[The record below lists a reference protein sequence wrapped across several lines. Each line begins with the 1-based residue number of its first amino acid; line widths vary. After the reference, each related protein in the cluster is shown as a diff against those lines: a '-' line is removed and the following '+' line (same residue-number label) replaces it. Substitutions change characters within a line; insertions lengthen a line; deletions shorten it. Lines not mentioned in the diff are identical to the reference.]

1 MNCAV
6 PSDNLPGL
14 VLNKASNA
22 VSESIKKLER
32 IIREKGAVRAGKGFT
47 LFMSNE
53 DKNDIIKIVKSLE
66 FLVVLIDGDTEAV
79 IKETKKFKTVHFLL
93 LCLYRVWLL
102 QWYNL
107 WFLQW

>member
-22 VSESIKKLER
+22 VSEAIKKLER

-79 IKETKKFKTVHFLL
+79 TKETKKFKTVHFLL
-93 LCLYRVWLL
+93 L
-102 QWYNL
+102 
-107 WFLQW
+107 